1 MSRKLTEI
9 QMLELFAF
17 CRKHHVYHYDLQIEL
32 VDHLASIIESR
43 WELEP
48 DQSFR
53 MILNQVYSEFGKS
66 SFHMIKLSK
75 EKALR
80 KKYNCLLW
88 KYIGDFIR
96 LPKIILTIGIILA
109 LFSTFRLF
117 HSYKPIFFSFGGLYA
132 LTMLVSF
139 GKLFHYKFRLDLIS
153 KKSFL
158 FSDHLN
164 AIKNKVFILGIT
176 PIILSSLYNIVLSE
190 FQLALSYNVVI
201 QFLAAL
207 LMTVLSIIFFA
218 ISFYIPNR
226 IKENFTREF
235 PQFVK
240 S

>member
-1 MSRKLTEI
+1 MIKKLTEI

-17 CRKHHVYHYDLQIEL
+17 CRKNHVYHYDLQIEL

-80 KKYNCLLW
+80 KKYNLLLW
-88 KYIGDFIR
+88 KYIVDFIW
-96 LPKIILTIGIILA
+96 LPKIILTIAIIFT

-117 HSYKPIFFSFGGLYA
+117 SNYKPMFFSFVGLYA

-139 GKLFHYKFRLDLIS
+139 GNLFQNKFRLDLIS
-153 KKSFL
+153 KNSFL

-164 AIKNKVFILGIT
+164 AIKNRVAILGIT
-176 PIILSSLYNIVLSE
+176 PIFLSSLYNIVLVE
-190 FQLALSYNVVI
+190 FQLAVSYNVVI
-201 QFLAAL
+201 QFLVAL
-207 LMTVLSIIFFA
+207 LMTFLGIVFFA
-218 ISFYIPNR
+218 ICFYIPKR
-226 IKENFTREF
+226 IKEDFSREF